1 MESLSITMLNLES
14 FVAKEADDEII
25 APRSWQNNQLVSYS
39 QHGNVGKAQPN
50 EESAY
55 FSPFIARPPP
65 LKKRISEKPKKMP

>member
-1 MESLSITMLNLES
+1 MLNLES

-25 APRSWQNNQLVSYS
+25 APRLWQNNQLVFWIGISI
-39 QHGNVGKAQPN
+39 GNVGKAQPN

-65 LKKRISEKPKKMP
+65 SPLKKRISEKPKKMP